1 MKTIEWIS
9 DSNKSTLPGHIRL
22 IDQTRLPLKL
32 EYIETDNNRNV
43 PDILVNPNIKLLNTK
58 LTPTWGTYVKDEETG
73 IGYRR
78 KCDYMYTFET
88 IDDAIKWL
96 DETEENVIETL
107 RKIRR
112 ENERKMSITYEG
124 SREYVI

>member
-1 MKTIEWIS
+1 MNIKVKITKSSKFDTYEQKYVATICV
-9 DSNKSTLPGHIRL
+9 
-22 IDQTRLPLKL
+22 
-32 EYIETDNNRNV
+32 YIETDNNRNV

>member
-1 MKTIEWIS
+1 MNIKVKITKSSKFDIYEQKYVATICV
-9 DSNKSTLPGHIRL
+9 
-22 IDQTRLPLKL
+22 
-32 EYIETDNNRNV
+32 YIETDNNKNV